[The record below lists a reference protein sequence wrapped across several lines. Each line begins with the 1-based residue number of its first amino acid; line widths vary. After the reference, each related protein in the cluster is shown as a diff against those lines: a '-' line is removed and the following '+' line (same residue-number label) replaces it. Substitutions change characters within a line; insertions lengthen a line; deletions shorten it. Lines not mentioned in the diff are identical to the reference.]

1 MTSPCCLKTD
11 FAGPAPQRLRRAI
24 ALVLACS
31 LGLVGPSGAQLPGG
45 SGAPQDAY
53 GSASSLPALGDG
65 SAMTTAAERRLGDRI
80 AMSIY
85 RDPDVID
92 DPILSDYV
100 QSLWQPLRS
109 AARSRGELSPELD
122 ERFAWDIFLIRDRSV
137 NAFALPGGYFGIH
150 LGLIGAVGTS
160 DELAA
165 VMAHELSHVT
175 QRHISRLMTQQSRQA
190 PWLLAAMILGA
201 LAAGKNANLGSAAM
215 VGGQAAAI
223 QGQLNFSRDMER
235 EADRV
240 GYGVMTGA
248 GFDSAGVTGMFDKL
262 QQGAR
267 LNDSGAF
274 PYLRSHPLTT
284 ERLAEAQSRLQLETS
299 ARGAQS
305 AGTAAL
311 ANAAYPPMLHAMMAA
326 RARVLSAPGPDA
338 LRAALADGQRRVQ
351 SAAAPGMVVTP
362 AASQTAAAIYGA
374 VLAATR
380 LRDFDRARELLE
392 PLVRLAA
399 GDARTRSSVDL
410 LSIDVDLQAGRVP
423 ATAATFDIAKAA
435 TRAEVLVQ
443 ARSLLAADRAR
454 PVAERLQA
462 WVADNPRDAGAW
474 QLLAEAYGKQKQ
486 DVRAIRADAESRAA
500 QLEYSGALD
509 RMRAAQNFI
518 RTNPGSA
525 DYMESS
531 IIDTRTRQ
539 IEAMLK
545 ERLLQE
551 KLDR

>member
-1 MTSPCCLKTD
+1 MTSPHRFKTG
-11 FAGPAPQRLRRAI
+11 FCSPALHRSRQVI
-24 ALVLACS
+24 ALLLVAS
-31 LGLVGPSGAQLPGG
+31 LGLIGPSGAQL
-45 SGAPQDAY
+45 SGNPAAAPNAY
-53 GSASSLPALGDG
+53 GNASALPALGDG
-65 SAMTTAAERRLGDRI
+65 SGMTTAAERRLGDRI

-85 RDPDVID
+85 RDPDNLD
-92 DPILSDYV
+92 DPILSDYL
-100 QSLWQPLRS
+100 QSLWQPLRA

-150 LGLIGAVGTS
+150 LGLIGSVSTS

-201 LAAGKNANLGSAAM
+201 LAAGKNANLGSAAI
-215 VGGQAAAI
+215 VGGQAVAL

-235 EADRV
+235 EADRI

-248 GFDSAGVTGMFDKL
+248 GFDSAGITGMFDKL

-284 ERLAEAQSRLQLETS
+284 ERLAEAQSRLQLEAKPADAQATS
-299 ARGAQS
+299 A
-305 AGTAAL
+305 AAL
-311 ANAAYPPMLHAMMAA
+311 ANAAYAPMLHAMMAA

-338 LRAALADGQRRVQ
+338 LRALVAEGQRRLQ
-351 SAAAPGMVVTP
+351 AASAPGMVVSP
-362 AASQTAAAIYGA
+362 AASQAAGAIYGA
-374 VLAATR
+374 VLAAVR
-380 LRDFDRARELLE
+380 LRDFGRARELLE
-392 PLVRLAA
+392 PLGRLAA
-399 GDARTRSSVDL
+399 GDARTRTAVEL
-410 LSIDVDLQAGRVP
+410 LAIDTDLQAGRVP
-423 ATAATFDIAKAA
+423 LTAANFDIGNAG

-443 ARSLLAADRAR
+443 ARSLLAADRAQ

-462 WVADNPRDAGAW
+462 WVAANPRDAGAW

-486 DVRAIRADAESRAA
+486 DVRAIRAEAESRVA

-509 RMRAAQNFI
+509 RMRAAQTPLRN
-518 RTNPGSA
+518 NPRSA
-525 DYMESS
+525 DHMESS

-539 IEAMLK
+539 IEALLK
-545 ERLLQE
+545 EQLLQE

>member
-1 MTSPCCLKTD
+1 MTSPLCKNPGLAK
-11 FAGPAPQRLRRAI
+11 PLQPLRRAT
-24 ALVLACS
+24 LLMLACS
-31 LGLVGPSGAQLPGG
+31 LALATPSGAQTAAQP
-45 SGAPQDAY
+45 PDAY

-65 SAMTTAAERRLGDRI
+65 SAMTLAAERRLGDRI
-80 AMSIY
+80 AMSIH
-85 RDPDVID
+85 RDPDNLD
-92 DPILSDYV
+92 DAILSDYIH
-100 QSLWQPLRS
+100 SLWQPLRA

-122 ERFAWDIFLIRDRSV
+122 ERFAWDIFLVRDRSV

-150 LGLIGAVGTS
+150 LGLIGAVSTS

-201 LAAGKNANLGSAAM
+201 LAAGKNANLGGAAI

-248 GFDSAGVTGMFDKL
+248 GFDSAGMTGMFDKL

-284 ERLAEAQSRLQLETS
+284 ERLAEAQSRLQLESS
-299 ARGAQS
+299 AKGAEAS
-305 AGTAAL
+305 GPAAL
-311 ANAAYPPMLHAMMAA
+311 ANAPYSPMLHAMMAA
-326 RARVLSAPGPDA
+326 RARVLSAAGPDA
-338 LRAALADGQRRVQ
+338 QRAMLAEGQRRLQ
-351 SAAAPGMVVTP
+351 SATAPGMVVTP
-362 AASQTAAAIYGA
+362 AASAAAGAIYGG
-374 VLAATR
+374 VLAAVR
-380 LRDFDRARELLE
+380 LREFTRARELLE
-392 PLVRLAA
+392 PLARMAA
-399 GDARTRSSVDL
+399 GDARTRGAVEL
-410 LSIDVDLQAGRVP
+410 LSIEADLQAGRVP
-423 ATAATFDIAKAA
+423 PTAATFDMGKAQ
-435 TRAEVLVQ
+435 TRAEVMVQ
-443 ARSLLAADRAR
+443 ARSLLAGDRAQA
-454 PVAERLQA
+454 VSERLQT
-462 WVADNPRDAGAW
+462 WVAAHPRDAGAW
-474 QLLAEAYGKQKQ
+474 QLLAAAYGRQKLE
-486 DVRAIRADAESRAA
+486 VRAIRADAESRVA

-509 RMRAAQNFI
+509 RMRAAQNLI
-518 RTNPGSA
+518 RANPRSA
-525 DYMESS
+525 DYMESA

-539 IEAMLK
+539 IDALLK
-545 ERLLQE
+545 EQLLQE